1 MNAITE
7 YNNLI
12 QSGQINACRKLKAV
26 YSHLVK
32 QMQDTSSGYVY
43 DQERADRAIG
53 FIEHFIHIPKMRGS
67 PLFKLEL
74 WQKALISAI
83 FGFVDKQTGYRKY
96 QECFLFVGRKNSKSV
111 LGAAIALYMLLAD
124 GEDGPE
130 VYSAATDRKQARIVW
145 EYAKI
150 MVAHDPNLKKY
161 IKTKFNSLECKTNF
175 GKFVPLSKNSGSMDG
190 LNISCLLIDEL
201 HAIKDRN
208 IYDVL
213 KGGTYAR
220 KQPLT
225 IIMSTGGYAEQ
236 DSIFDVKYE
245 EYRNII
251 EGYTTGKYTDET
263 TLPIIYELDDKK
275 EIADEA
281 NWIKA
286 NPNLGISK
294 SLKQLRTE
302 FNKATLNERT
312 MRDLL
317 VKQFNFREAAKEAF
331 FDMQDVVNKD
341 TFNVANF
348 SGAYYVGGVDLSE
361 TTDLTCATALIAR
374 DDKLY
379 VEQMYW
385 IPEDTLQDHIERDK
399 VPYNVWI
406 ADGWLRTCPGN
417 VIDQKVVCQWFVD
430 LQNQY
435 GVYAYKI
442 GYDAYNA
449 QYLTRDLQDT
459 FGTALCVKVPQTFKG
474 LSSQIFLSKAY
485 FKAKKINYNYN
496 PVFLWCL
503 LNTDAVTDTQGN
515 IKPYKNRNLRKRI
528 DGYSSFLDAFCV
540 YLDNKDNLF

>member
-12 QSGQINACRKLKAV
+12 QSGKINACRKLKAV

-32 QMQDTSSGYVY
+32 QMRDTSSGYVY

-83 FGFVDKQTGYRKY
+83 FGFVDKHGYRKY

-161 IKTKFNSLECKTNF
+161 IKMKFNSLECKTNF

-225 IIMSTGGYAEQ
+225 IIMSTGGYSEQ

-263 TLPIIYELDDKK
+263 TLPIIYELDDKN

-331 FDMQDVVNKD
+331 
-341 TFNVANF
+341 
-348 SGAYYVGGVDLSE
+348 
-361 TTDLTCATALIAR
+361 LICR
-374 DDKLY
+374 
-379 VEQMYW
+379 M
-385 IPEDTLQDHIERDK
+385 
-399 VPYNVWI
+399 
-406 ADGWLRTCPGN
+406 
-417 VIDQKVVCQWFVD
+417 
-430 LQNQY
+430 
-435 GVYAYKI
+435 
-442 GYDAYNA
+442 
-449 QYLTRDLQDT
+449 
-459 FGTALCVKVPQTFKG
+459 
-474 LSSQIFLSKAY
+474 
-485 FKAKKINYNYN
+485 
-496 PVFLWCL
+496 
-503 LNTDAVTDTQGN
+503 
-515 IKPYKNRNLRKRI
+515 
-528 DGYSSFLDAFCV
+528 
-540 YLDNKDNLF
+540 